1 MLIDSVLIGMLCG
14 AWSFL
19 WCNVLTMPGM
29 LGNIV
34 PATYWRVVGKCK
46 NLRVKQRFA
55 KPLFDCAVC
64 NTFWISLSAVL
75 YIGPSFPLAVIVAA
89 LFSAYYLNRKYDN

>member
-1 MLIDSVLIGMLCG
+1 MLIDSILIGMLCG

-34 PATYWRVVGKCK
+34 PATYWRVMGQHKTWKEQV
-46 NLRVKQRFA
+46 A

-64 NTFWISLSAVL
+64 NSFWISLSAVL
-75 YIGPSFPLAVIVAA
+75 YSGPSYPLAVIVAA
-89 LFSAYYLNRKYDN
+89 LFSAYYLNRKYNE

>member
-1 MLIDSVLIGMLCG
+1 MLIDSILIGMLCG

-34 PATYWRVVGKCK
+34 PATYWRVMGQHKTWK
-46 NLRVKQRFA
+46 EQIA

-64 NTFWISLSAVL
+64 NSFWISISTLL
-75 YIGPSFPLAVIVAA
+75 YIGPSYPLAVIVAA
-89 LFSAYYLNRKYDN
+89 LFSAYYLNRKYTHD